1 VRPGVDAVAAYARH
15 MPTERGLQIGAVVGW
30 MRLAVGVGMIAA
42 PAPVIRLGSGETPP
56 GDMVLMTR
64 TVGVRDL
71 ALGIGTVWSC
81 RSRSTNDARRWAAL
95 GLCSDLL
102 DVTVGATSA
111 RSVGKRGALIA
122 ALAPLPFVALD
133 IAALL
138 TVRSAAR

>member
-1 VRPGVDAVAAYARH
+1 MSEQRAVRVGS
-15 MPTERGLQIGAVVGW
+15 IVGW

-42 PAPVIRLGSGETPP
+42 PDPVIRLGSGETPS

-81 RSRSTNDARRWAAL
+81 RSRSTSDVRRWVAL

-102 DVTVGATSA
+102 DVIVGATSA
-111 RSVGKRGALIA
+111 RTVGKRGALIA
-122 ALAPLPFVALD
+122 GLAPLPFVALD
-133 IAALL
+133 VAALATL
-138 TVRSAAR
+138 R